1 MFLNTKPWGHQ
12 QAAYQFA
19 MEQLLEGDGGA
30 MMAMGMGTGKTLVTL
45 MTMVGVEAKRVL
57 ITCPLRA
64 VNVWKEQIEKHLNLP
79 VNVLALDENEGS
91 VSRRVKKAEEGWGAA
106 NGEVFIVIVN
116 YQAAWRPAF
125 KQWAYS
131 KRWDM
136 VVADESHKLK
146 AHEGVASRCL
156 ADLGIG
162 ARYRLALTGT
172 PMPHSPLDIFAQMRF
187 VDESVFGS
195 NYYRFRDKY
204 AILGGYQDKQ
214 VVGYRNIED
223 LQDRMKKTT
232 FRVGKEVLDLPAETH
247 VIYRCQLGLEA
258 RKAYQELEY
267 RFKAGVKDKTI
278 TASNA
283 LVKLLRL
290 QQVAGGWLKADDGTE
305 ERIDSAKLFLLADI
319 LEDIGDEPVVVF
331 GRFHSDL
338 DAIKMAARSV
348 DKNSLE
354 LSGRR
359 NELAEWKNDGAQVLA
374 VQPQSGSE
382 AIELTKARYCIFY
395 SLSFSLGEYDQ
406 AMSRVHRPGQTRPVE
421 YIHLMADNTVDGVI
435 LKALN
440 DRKDVVGAILEEVR

>member
-1 MFLNTKPWGHQ
+1 MITLRTEFENVDRCRLIPNAKWYAQGKVWTYPATQRHAQFIVRSFPGLKQSASFSRLVGVVPVNRKAPTVYDVSMFLNTKPWGHQ

-204 AILGGYQDKQ
+204 AILGG
-214 VVGYRNIED
+214 
-223 LQDRMKKTT
+223 
-232 FRVGKEVLDLPAETH
+232 
-247 VIYRCQLGLEA
+247 
-258 RKAYQELEY
+258 
-267 RFKAGVKDKTI
+267 
-278 TASNA
+278 
-283 LVKLLRL
+283 
-290 QQVAGGWLKADDGTE
+290 
-305 ERIDSAKLFLLADI
+305 
-319 LEDIGDEPVVVF
+319 
-331 GRFHSDL
+331 
-338 DAIKMAARSV
+338 
-348 DKNSLE
+348 
-354 LSGRR
+354 
-359 NELAEWKNDGAQVLA
+359 
-374 VQPQSGSE
+374 
-382 AIELTKARYCIFY
+382 
-395 SLSFSLGEYDQ
+395 
-406 AMSRVHRPGQTRPVE
+406 
-421 YIHLMADNTVDGVI
+421 
-435 LKALN
+435 
-440 DRKDVVGAILEEVR
+440 